1 MAANRIAALFAVVP
15 GVVFLSLGLIHLR
28 ARPTLIRGRTISLSA
43 LLVILYPLFILP
55 IYNLLRGALLGEAY
69 TWASVLGLVFFV
81 VVALGFVWYF
91 RGWVLFNIDTK
102 SLAELIR
109 DACRT
114 AQVPLRPEDPARSG
128 KGLKPLVFRLGE
140 EGRELH
146 LRREPG
152 SRYASLF
159 LTKEHD
165 LPWLHRFATG
175 LRRQAAELR
184 TGRYY
189 SRALIYL
196 VIGLVCLGFAV
207 ILFRP
212 ELLGL
217 AGESAPLPTTFYR

>member
-43 LLVILYPLFILP
+43 VLVILYPLFILP

-81 VVALGFVWYF
+81 MVALGFAWYF

-114 AQVPLRPEDPARSG
+114 AQVPLRPEDPGEQKDR
-128 KGLKPLVFRLGE
+128 FHLGE
-140 EGRELH
+140 EGRALH

-159 LTKEHD
+159 LTKEHN
-165 LPWLHRFATG
+165 LPWLHRFATA
-175 LRRQAAELR
+175 LRQQAAELR